1 MKSIIAAFLI
11 AVVMSAFTASAADNP
26 GWYAV
31 YKMVSTTTTLR
42 GNEMS
47 KARESGYLVIGIAEY
62 ADSICAESGNVL
74 EFVKG
79 TDNAYIAYTTGLSFE
94 IQTQEI
100 ARRWVGTS
108 VVTGMSGSTVIYN
121 RIEGIS
127 GSKFKS
133 MNVCHGVK
141 NPGDTKYHL
150 VPEMVPQVLTG
161 FSVNVIPNAVEST
174 TATYKF
180 DLYASIVM
188 NHRYTF
194 GEGSTIQLA
203 PPASLDEA
211 VKAFKQY
218 IHTQRGGEFAE

>member
-1 MKSIIAAFLI
+1 MKSIISAFLI

-26 GWYAV
+26 AWYAV
-31 YKMVSTTTTLR
+31 YKSASTMTTHR
-42 GNEMS
+42 GDDTA
-47 KARESGYLVIGIAEY
+47 KVRESGYLVIGITEY

-79 TDNAYIAYTTGLSFE
+79 TDNVYIAYTTGLSFE
-94 IQTQEI
+94 IQAQEI

-108 VVTGMSGSTVIYN
+108 VIEGRSGSTVIYN

-133 MNVCHGVK
+133 MNVCHCVK
-141 NPGDTKYHL
+141 NQDNTKYHL
-150 VPEMVPQVLTG
+150 VPETVPQVLTG
-161 FSVNVIPNAVEST
+161 HSVNVIPNAVEST

-180 DLYASIVM
+180 DLYASIAM

-194 GEGSTIQLA
+194 GDGHSLQLA
-203 PPASLDEA
+203 PPVSLDEA
-211 VKAFKQY
+211 VRAFKSY
-218 IHTQRGGEFAE
+218 IKTQKGGTFAE